1 MLTII
6 FLKGRPITAE
16 LPWQKVISLWTSV
29 TLRPPQDAAAYNIK
43 HLNDVF
49 PRKKVTITLIIYP
62 IFNIYLISETLRY
75 TNVYTYILEF
85 RKYIVIF
92 CYKVSILWRGYWCLE
107 CGPPPAK
114 FLKIAETDLMFM
126 VISYRYQQT
135 DPYQLLLSTF

>member
-1 MLTII
+1 M
-6 FLKGRPITAE
+6 
-16 LPWQKVISLWTSV
+16 WTSV
-29 TLRPPQDAAAYNIK
+29 TLCPPQDATAYNIK

-75 TNVYTYILEF
+75 KNVYTYILEF
-85 RKYIVIF
+85 RIVIFCYILLYIVIFCYIYIVIF
-92 CYKVSILWRGYWCLE
+92 CYKVSILWRGYCCLE
-107 CGPPPAK
+107 CGPPPAI

-135 DPYQLLLSTF
+135 NPYQLLLSTF